1 MPVTGRK
8 NFTFKEDFANE
19 KTFDQHGSG
28 GQYGS
33 QHHTCPCFCIRGGQQ
48 PETVIGQEID
58 RQNSSEDYSE
68 VSSLD
73 QLTYTGNECKVRLKE
88 NIVMTTAVTVNSGNR
103 LTIDLNG
110 HTLTAPENDR
120 AFRIQDGALTI
131 EDSIGTGVIQGSG
144 TVTSYGGNGG
154 AIWMSSS
161 DSNNALTLTGGTIRG
176 FTAKYGAGVYMGS
189 GTFHMTGGAIQN
201 CLATDGGLADGGG
214 VYVFGGSFEL
224 TDGTISACKA
234 NNAGG
239 GVYVSSGSFEMSGG
253 SIENCTA
260 HEGAGV
266 KVYASNGKTASFS
279 MNGSGEIKNCNQNGV
294 SVSAIGNGTP
304 EFTMDGGTIEGSSGY
319 GVWVAAG
326 SAVMSGGSVKDSER
340 YDIYIGRSATLT
352 VNNTQVGGTVMNMGA
367 ITGQGSAE
375 FTGTVENLG
384 YVGAGKITGCKIH
397 RIEHRSPYKGTIENS
412 TWDEYVYLLGYRWPA
427 EKIPSAAGESI
438 SLKFP
443 SYISEPAAM
452 TNTLVIPEGVTVTVD
467 LAGKPV
473 SADTTVTSD
482 IKIINHGTLTLI
494 DSSTGGTLSI
504 PIENDGVLNANG
516 GTVTGEVTN
525 KGTIQATGTPV
536 TKFTGTLVNEE
547 GASVTAGNFMDCTI
561 TNNGGTIGGDAIF
574 DRPEPDPEQPGAGSE
589 DGGAG
594 AVIAALAVGTVV
606 VGGGILLAHSYIQNN
621 LPEGFAV
628 PETRRE
634 LAVVLWN
641 MASKPEPA
649 SQQTYTD
656 VQDEEVLK
664 AVCWAVENELVT
676 PETESTLGAD
686 VRVNRLQVIGAMY
699 QTNKRKK

>member
-1 MPVTGRK
+1 MRPG
-8 NFTFKEDFANE
+8 
-19 KTFDQHGSG
+19 
-28 GQYGS
+28 
-33 QHHTCPCFCIRGGQQ
+33 GGQQ

-58 RQNSSEDYSE
+58 RQNSSGDYLE

-73 QLTYTGNECKVRLKE
+73 QLTYINNECKVRLTKD
-88 NIVMTTAVTVNSGNR
+88 IVMTKAVTVNNGNS

-110 HTLTAPENDR
+110 HTLTAAANSQ
-120 AFRIQDGALTI
+120 AFRIQGGALTI

-144 TVTSYGGNGG
+144 TVTGNGG

-176 FTAKYGAGVYMGS
+176 FTA
-189 GTFHMTGGAIQN
+189 T
-201 CLATDGGLADGGG
+201 DGGG
-214 VYVFGGSFEL
+214 VYVDGGSFEMSG
-224 TDGTISACKA
+224 GTISACNA
-234 NNAGG
+234 TNAGG

-253 SIENCTA
+253 SIEDCTA

-279 MNGSGEIKNCNQNGV
+279 MTGGEIQNCNTDGVSIYAIGSGT
-294 SVSAIGNGTP
+294 S
-304 EFTMDGGTIEGSSGY
+304 EFTMTGGTIEDNGGY
-319 GVWVAAG
+319 GVWVDNG
-326 SAVMSGGSVKDSER
+326 SAVMSGGSVKGSER
-340 YDIYIGRSATLT
+340 YDIYIGSRATLT
-352 VNNTQVGGTVMNMGA
+352 VNNTQVGGTVLNMGK

-375 FTGTVENLG
+375 FTGTVENSG
-384 YVGAGKITGCKIH
+384 YAAAGITGCKIH
-397 RIEHRSPYKGTIENS
+397 RIEHRSPYKGTIEGS
-412 TWDEYVYLLGYRWPA
+412 TWDEYVYLLGYSWPTA
-427 EKIPSAAGESI
+427 KIPSGAGESI

-443 SYISEPAAM
+443 SYITPKME
-452 TNTLVIPEGVTVTVD
+452 NTLEIPEGVTVTVD

-473 SADTTVTSD
+473 SADTGASD

-494 DSSTGGTLSI
+494 DSGTDGTLSI

-516 GTVTGEVTN
+516 GTVTGKVTN
-525 KGTIQATGTPV
+525 RGTIQATGTPV
-536 TKFTGTLVNEE
+536 TKFTGTLVNQE

-561 TNNGGTIGGDAIF
+561 TNNGGTIGGGAIL
-574 DRPEPDPEQPGAGSE
+574 DKPEPDPEQPGAGSE

-594 AVIAALAVGTVV
+594 AVIAALAVGTAV

-628 PETRRE
+628 PETRQE

-641 MASKPEPA
+641 MAGKPEPA

>member
-1 MPVTGRK
+1 MRP
-8 NFTFKEDFANE
+8 
-19 KTFDQHGSG
+19 
-28 GQYGS
+28 
-33 QHHTCPCFCIRGGQQ
+33 GGQQ

-58 RQNSSEDYSE
+58 QQNSSGDYSE

-73 QLTYTGNECKVRLKE
+73 QLTYTNNECKVRLTE
-88 NIVMTTAVTVNSGNR
+88 SIVMTGAVTVNNGNR

-110 HTLTAPENDR
+110 HTLTAAENSR
-120 AFRIQDGALTI
+120 AFFIQNGALTI
-131 EDSIGTGVIQGSG
+131 EDSIGGGVIQGSG
-144 TVTSYGGNGG
+144 TVTGNGG

-176 FTAKYGAGVYMGS
+176 FTA
-189 GTFHMTGGAIQN
+189 T
-201 CLATDGGLADGGG
+201 DGGG
-214 VYVFGGSFEL
+214 VYVSGGSFEMSG
-224 TDGTISACKA
+224 GTISACNA
-234 NNAGG
+234 TNAGG
-239 GVYVSSGSFEMSGG
+239 GVYVSSGSFKMSGG
-253 SIENCTA
+253 SIEDCTA

-279 MNGSGEIKNCNQNGV
+279 MTGGEIQNCNTDGVSIYAIGSGT
-294 SVSAIGNGTP
+294 S
-304 EFTMDGGTIEGSSGY
+304 EFTMTGGTIEDNGGY
-319 GVWVAAG
+319 GVWVDNG
-326 SAVMSGGSVKDSER
+326 SAVMSGGSVKGSER
-340 YDIYIGRSATLT
+340 YDIYIGSRATLT
-352 VNNTQVGGTVMNMGA
+352 VNNTQVGGTVLNMGK

-375 FTGTVENLG
+375 FTGTVENSG
-384 YVGAGKITGCKIH
+384 YAAAGITGCKIH
-397 RIEHRSPYKGTIENS
+397 RIEHRSPYKGTIEGS
-412 TWDEYVYLLGYRWPA
+412 TWDEYVYLLGYSWPTA
-427 EKIPSAAGESI
+427 KIPSGAGESI

-443 SYISEPAAM
+443 SYITPKME
-452 TNTLVIPEGVTVTVD
+452 NTLEIPEGVTVTVD

-473 SADTTVTSD
+473 SADTGASD

-494 DSSTGGTLSI
+494 DSGTDGTLSI

-516 GTVTGEVTN
+516 GTVTGKVTN
-525 KGTIQATGTPV
+525 RGTIQATGTPV
-536 TKFTGTLVNEE
+536 TQFTGTLVNQE
-547 GASVTAGNFMDCTI
+547 GASVTAGDFRGCTI
-561 TNNGGTIGGDAIF
+561 TNNGGTIGGGAIL
-574 DRPEPDPEQPGAGSE
+574 DKPEPDPEQPGAGSE

-594 AVIAALAVGTVV
+594 AVIAALAVGTAV

-628 PETRRE
+628 PETRQE

-641 MASKPEPA
+641 MAGKPEPA

>member
-1 MPVTGRK
+1 MRPG
-8 NFTFKEDFANE
+8 
-19 KTFDQHGSG
+19 
-28 GQYGS
+28 
-33 QHHTCPCFCIRGGQQ
+33 GGQQ

-58 RQNSSEDYSE
+58 RQNSSGDYLE

-73 QLTYTGNECKVRLKE
+73 QLTYTNNECKVRLTE
-88 NIVMTTAVTVNSGNR
+88 SIVMTGAVTVNNGNR

-110 HTLTAPENDR
+110 HTLTAAANSQ
-120 AFRIQDGALTI
+120 AFRIQNGALTI
-131 EDSIGTGVIQGSG
+131 EDSGSTGVIQGSG
-144 TVTSYGGNGG
+144 TVTGNGG

-176 FTAKYGAGVYMGS
+176 FTA
-189 GTFHMTGGAIQN
+189 T
-201 CLATDGGLADGGG
+201 DGGG
-214 VYVFGGSFEL
+214 VYVSGGSFKM
-224 TDGTISACKA
+224 TDGTISTCNAT
-234 NNAGG
+234 NAGG

-266 KVYASNGKTASFS
+266 KVLASSGETASFS
-279 MNGSGEIKNCNQNGV
+279 MNGSGEIKNCNQDGV
-294 SVSAIGNGTP
+294 SIAAIGGTS
-304 EFTMDGGTIEGSSGY
+304 EFSMSGGTIEDNSGF
-319 GVWVAAG
+319 GVWVDNG
-326 SAVMSGGSVKDSER
+326 SAVMSGGSVKGSER
-340 YDIYIGRSATLT
+340 YDIYIGSRAALT
-352 VNNTQVGGTVMNMGA
+352 VNNTQVGGTVLNQGA
-367 ITGQGSAE
+367 ITGQGNAE
-375 FTGTVENLG
+375 FTGTVEIAG
-384 YVGAGKITGCKIH
+384 TGKITGCKIH
-397 RIEHRSPYKGTIENS
+397 RIEHRSPYKGTITDS
-412 TWDEYVYLLGYRWPA
+412 PCDEYVYLLGRSWPTA
-427 EKIPSAAGESI
+427 KIPSEAGESI
-438 SLKFP
+438 TLKVSSYLPPVMENSL
-443 SYISEPAAM
+443 
-452 TNTLVIPEGVTVTVD
+452 TIPEGVTVTVD
-467 LAGKPV
+467 LAGKTL
-473 SADTTVTSD
+473 SAKESD
-482 IKIINHGTLTLI
+482 FKIINHGTLTLI
-494 DSSTGGTLSI
+494 DSGTDGALSI

-516 GTVTGEVTN
+516 GTVTSEVTN

-561 TNNGGTIGGDAIF
+561 TNNGGTIGGDAIL
-574 DRPEPDPEQPGAGSE
+574 DKPEPDPEQPGAGSE

-594 AVIAALAVGTVV
+594 AVIAALAVGTAV

-628 PETRRE
+628 PETRQE

-641 MASKPEPA
+641 MAGKPEPA

>member
-1 MPVTGRK
+1 MKKRLISMVLAVSMAVSIMPAPA
-8 NFTFKEDFANE
+8 FA
-19 KTFDQHGSG
+19 SG
-28 GQYGS
+28 
-33 QHHTCPCFCIRGGQQ
+33 GGQQ

-58 RQNSSEDYSE
+58 RQNSSGDYLE

-73 QLTYTGNECKVRLKE
+73 QLTYINNECKVRLTKD
-88 NIVMTTAVTVNSGNR
+88 IVMTKAVTVNNGNS

-110 HTLTAPENDR
+110 HTLTAAANSQ
-120 AFRIQDGALTI
+120 AFRIQGGALTI

-144 TVTSYGGNGG
+144 TVTGNGG

-176 FTAKYGAGVYMGS
+176 FTA
-189 GTFHMTGGAIQN
+189 T
-201 CLATDGGLADGGG
+201 DGGG
-214 VYVFGGSFEL
+214 VYVDGGSFEMSG
-224 TDGTISACKA
+224 GTISACNA
-234 NNAGG
+234 TNAGG
-239 GVYVSSGSFEMSGG
+239 GVYVSSGSFKMSGG
-253 SIENCTA
+253 SIEDCTA

-279 MNGSGEIKNCNQNGV
+279 MTGGEIQNCNTDGVSIYAIGSGT
-294 SVSAIGNGTP
+294 S
-304 EFTMDGGTIEGSSGY
+304 EFTMTGGTIEDNGGY
-319 GVWVAAG
+319 GVWVDNG
-326 SAVMSGGSVKDSER
+326 SAVMSGGSVKGSER
-340 YDIYIGRSATLT
+340 YDIYIGSRATLT
-352 VNNTQVGGTVMNMGA
+352 VNNTQVGGTVLNMGK

-375 FTGTVENLG
+375 FTGTVENSG
-384 YVGAGKITGCKIH
+384 YAAAGITGCKIH
-397 RIEHRSPYKGTIENS
+397 RIEHRSPYKGTIEGS
-412 TWDEYVYLLGYRWPA
+412 TWDEYVYLLGYSWPTA
-427 EKIPSAAGESI
+427 KIPSGAGESI

-443 SYISEPAAM
+443 SYITPKME
-452 TNTLVIPEGVTVTVD
+452 NTLEIPEGVTVTVD

-473 SADTTVTSD
+473 SADTGASD

-494 DSSTGGTLSI
+494 DSGTDGTLSI

-516 GTVTGEVTN
+516 GTVTSEVTN

-536 TKFTGTLVNEE
+536 TQFTGTLVNQE
-547 GASVTAGNFMDCTI
+547 GASVTAGDFRGCTI
-561 TNNGGTIGGDAIF
+561 TNNGGTIGGGAIL
-574 DRPEPDPEQPGAGSE
+574 DNPEPDPEQPGAGSE

-594 AVIAALAVGTVV
+594 AVIAALAVGTAV

-628 PETRRE
+628 PETRQE

-641 MASKPEPA
+641 MAGKPEPA

>member
-1 MPVTGRK
+1 MKKRLISMVLAVSMAVSIMPAPA
-8 NFTFKEDFANE
+8 FA
-19 KTFDQHGSG
+19 SG
-28 GQYGS
+28 
-33 QHHTCPCFCIRGGQQ
+33 GGQQ

-73 QLTYTGNECKVRLKE
+73 QLTYTNNECKVRLTKD
-88 NIVMTTAVTVNSGNR
+88 IVMTGAVTVNNGNR

-110 HTLTAPENDR
+110 HTLTAAENSR
-120 AFRIQDGALTI
+120 AFFIQNGALTI
-131 EDSIGTGVIQGSG
+131 EDSIGGGVIQGSG
-144 TVTSYGGNGG
+144 TVNGYGG
-154 AIWMSSS
+154 AILMNGS
-161 DSNNALTLTGGTIRG
+161 DSNNALTLAGGTIRG
-176 FTAKYGAGVYMGS
+176 FTAKYGAGVSMGN
-189 GTFHMTGGAIQN
+189 GTFRMTGGAIRN
-201 CLATDGGLADGGG
+201 CSATGGKADGGG
-214 VYVFGGSFEL
+214 VYVSGGSFEMS
-224 TDGTISACKA
+224 DGTISACNA
-234 NNAGG
+234 ANAGG
-239 GVYVSSGSFEMSGG
+239 GVYVLSGSFEMSGG
-253 SIENCTA
+253 SIEDCTA
-260 HEGAGV
+260 YEGAGV
-266 KVYASNGKTASFS
+266 KVYPSSGKTASFS
-279 MNGSGEIKNCNQNGV
+279 MTGGEIQNCNTNGV
-294 SVSAIGNGTP
+294 SIYAIGGTS
-304 EFTMDGGTIEGSSGY
+304 EFSMSGGTIEDNGGD
-319 GVWVAAG
+319 GVRVDAG

-340 YDIYIGRSATLT
+340 YDIYIGSRAALT
-352 VNNTQVGGTVMNMGA
+352 VKNTQVGGTVLNLGK

-375 FTGTVENLG
+375 FTGTVENSG
-384 YVGAGKITGCKIH
+384 YAVAEITGCKIH
-397 RIEHRSPYKGTIENS
+397 RIEHRFPYKGTIEGS
-412 TWDEYVYLLGYRWPA
+412 PDEYVYLLGHRWPTA
-427 EKIPSAAGESI
+427 KIPSAAGESI
-438 SLKFP
+438 SLKVP
-443 SYISEPAAM
+443 SYITATME
-452 TNTLVIPEGVTVTVD
+452 NTLVIPEGVTVTVD

-473 SADTTVTSD
+473 SADAETSD

-494 DSSTGGTLSI
+494 DRSTGGTLSI

-536 TKFTGTLVNEE
+536 TQFTGTLVNQE

-561 TNNGGTIGGDAIF
+561 TNNGGTIGGDAIW
-574 DRPEPDPEQPGAGSE
+574 DNPEPGPEQPGAGSE

-628 PETRRE
+628 PETRQE

-641 MASKPEPA
+641 MAGKPEPA

>member
-1 MPVTGRK
+1 MRP
-8 NFTFKEDFANE
+8 
-19 KTFDQHGSG
+19 
-28 GQYGS
+28 
-33 QHHTCPCFCIRGGQQ
+33 GGQQ

-58 RQNSSEDYSE
+58 RQNSSGDYLE

-73 QLTYTGNECKVRLKE
+73 QLTYINNECKVRLTKD
-88 NIVMTTAVTVNSGNR
+88 IVMTKAVTVNNGNS

-110 HTLTAPENDR
+110 HTLTAAANSQ
-120 AFRIQDGALTI
+120 AFRIQGGALTI

-144 TVTSYGGNGG
+144 TVTGNGG

-176 FTAKYGAGVYMGS
+176 FTA
-189 GTFHMTGGAIQN
+189 T
-201 CLATDGGLADGGG
+201 DGGG
-214 VYVFGGSFEL
+214 VYVDGGSFEMSG
-224 TDGTISACKA
+224 GTISACNA
-234 NNAGG
+234 TNAGG
-239 GVYVSSGSFEMSGG
+239 GVYVSSGSFKMSGG
-253 SIENCTA
+253 SIEDCTA

-279 MNGSGEIKNCNQNGV
+279 MTGGEIQNCNTDGVSIYAIGSGT
-294 SVSAIGNGTP
+294 S
-304 EFTMDGGTIEGSSGY
+304 EFTMTGGTIEDNGGY
-319 GVWVAAG
+319 GVWVDNG
-326 SAVMSGGSVKDSER
+326 SAVMSGGSVKGSER
-340 YDIYIGRSATLT
+340 YDIYIGSRATLT
-352 VNNTQVGGTVMNMGA
+352 VNNTQVGGTVLNMGK

-375 FTGTVENLG
+375 FTGTVENSG
-384 YVGAGKITGCKIH
+384 YAAAGITGCKIH
-397 RIEHRSPYKGTIENS
+397 RIEHRSPYKGTIEGS
-412 TWDEYVYLLGYRWPA
+412 TWDEYVYLLGYSWPTA
-427 EKIPSAAGESI
+427 KIPSGAGESI

-443 SYISEPAAM
+443 SYITPKME
-452 TNTLVIPEGVTVTVD
+452 NTLEIPEGVTVTVD

-473 SADTTVTSD
+473 SADAEASD

-516 GTVTGEVTN
+516 GTVTGKVTN
-525 KGTIQATGTPV
+525 RGTIQATGTPV
-536 TKFTGTLVNEE
+536 TQFTGTLVNQE

-561 TNNGGTIGGDAIF
+561 TNNGGTIGGGAIL
-574 DRPEPDPEQPGAGSE
+574 DKPEPDPEQPGAGSE

-594 AVIAALAVGTVV
+594 AVIAALAVGTAV

-628 PETRRE
+628 PETRQE

-641 MASKPEPA
+641 MAGKPEPA

>member
-1 MPVTGRK
+1 MRPG
-8 NFTFKEDFANE
+8 
-19 KTFDQHGSG
+19 
-28 GQYGS
+28 
-33 QHHTCPCFCIRGGQQ
+33 GGQQ

-58 RQNSSEDYSE
+58 RQNSSGDYLE

-73 QLTYTGNECKVRLKE
+73 QLTYINNECKVRLTE
-88 NIVMTTAVTVNSGNR
+88 NIVMTGAVTVNNGNR

-110 HTLTAPENDR
+110 HTLTAAENSR
-120 AFRIQDGALTI
+120 AFFIQNGALTI
-131 EDSIGTGVIQGSG
+131 EDSGSTGVIQGSG
-144 TVTSYGGNGG
+144 TVTGNGG

-176 FTAKYGAGVYMGS
+176 FTA
-189 GTFHMTGGAIQN
+189 T
-201 CLATDGGLADGGG
+201 DGGG
-214 VYVFGGSFEL
+214 VYVSGGSFKM
-224 TDGTISACKA
+224 TDGTISTCNAT
-234 NNAGG
+234 NAGG

-266 KVYASNGKTASFS
+266 KVLASSGKASFS
-279 MNGSGEIKNCNQNGV
+279 MSGSGEIKNCNQDGV
-294 SVSAIGNGTP
+294 SIAAIGGTS
-304 EFTMDGGTIEGSSGY
+304 EFSMSGGTIEDNSGF
-319 GVWVAAG
+319 GVWVDNG
-326 SAVMSGGSVKDSER
+326 SAVMSGGSVKGSER
-340 YDIYIGRSATLT
+340 YDIYIGSRAALT
-352 VNNTQVGGTVMNMGA
+352 VKNTQVGGTVLNLGK

-375 FTGTVENLG
+375 FTGTVENSG
-384 YVGAGKITGCKIH
+384 YAVAEITGCKIH
-397 RIEHRSPYKGTIENS
+397 RIEHRSPYKGTITGS
-412 TWDEYVYLLGYRWPA
+412 TWDEYVYLLGRSWPTA
-427 EKIPSAAGESI
+427 KIPSEAGESI
-438 SLKFP
+438 TLKVSSYLPPVMEYSL
-443 SYISEPAAM
+443 E
-452 TNTLVIPEGVTVTVD
+452 IPKGVTVTVD
-467 LAGKPV
+467 LAGKTL
-473 SADTTVTSD
+473 SAETSD

-494 DSSTGGTLSI
+494 DSGTGGALSI
-504 PIENDGVLNANG
+504 PIENDGILNANG
-516 GTVTGEVTN
+516 GTVTSEVTN

-536 TKFTGTLVNEE
+536 TQFTGTLFNEE
-547 GASVTAGNFMDCTI
+547 GASVTAGDFRDCTI
-561 TNNGGTIGGDAIF
+561 TNNGGTIGGDAIW
-574 DRPEPDPEQPGAGSE
+574 DNPEPGPEQPGAGSE

-594 AVIAALAVGTVV
+594 AVIAALAVGTAV

-628 PETRRE
+628 PETRQE

-641 MASKPEPA
+641 MAGKPEPA

>member
-1 MPVTGRK
+1 M
-8 NFTFKEDFANE
+8 
-19 KTFDQHGSG
+19 
-28 GQYGS
+28 
-33 QHHTCPCFCIRGGQQ
+33 
-48 PETVIGQEID
+48 IGQEID

-73 QLTYTGNECKVRLKE
+73 QLTYTNNECKVRLTE
-88 NIVMTTAVTVNSGNR
+88 NIVMTGAVTVNNGNR

-110 HTLTAPENDR
+110 HTLTAAENSR
-120 AFRIQDGALTI
+120 AFFIQNGALTI
-131 EDSIGTGVIQGSG
+131 EDSGSTGVIQGSG
-144 TVTSYGGNGG
+144 TVTGNGG

-176 FTAKYGAGVYMGS
+176 FTA
-189 GTFHMTGGAIQN
+189 T
-201 CLATDGGLADGGG
+201 DGGG
-214 VYVFGGSFEL
+214 VYVSGGSFKM
-224 TDGTISACKA
+224 TDGTISTCNAT
-234 NNAGG
+234 NAGG

-266 KVYASNGKTASFS
+266 KVLASSGKASFS
-279 MNGSGEIKNCNQNGV
+279 MSGSGEIKNCNQDGV
-294 SVSAIGNGTP
+294 SIAAIGGTS
-304 EFTMDGGTIEGSSGY
+304 EFSMSGGTIEDNSGF
-319 GVWVAAG
+319 GVWVDNG
-326 SAVMSGGSVKDSER
+326 SAVMRGGSVKGSER
-340 YDIYIGRSATLT
+340 YDIYIGSRAALT
-352 VNNTQVGGTVMNMGA
+352 VKNTQVGGTVLNLGK

-375 FTGTVENLG
+375 FTGTVENSG
-384 YVGAGKITGCKIH
+384 YAVAEITGCKIH
-397 RIEHRSPYKGTIENS
+397 RIEHRSPYKGTITGS
-412 TWDEYVYLLGYRWPA
+412 TWDEYVYLLGRSWPTA
-427 EKIPSAAGESI
+427 KIPSEAGESI
-438 SLKFP
+438 TLKVSSYLPPVMENSL
-443 SYISEPAAM
+443 E
-452 TNTLVIPEGVTVTVD
+452 IPKGVTVTVD
-467 LAGKPV
+467 LAGKTL
-473 SADTTVTSD
+473 SAEESD
-482 IKIINHGTLTLI
+482 FKIINHGTLTLI

-516 GTVTGEVTN
+516 GTVTSEVTN
-525 KGTIQATGTPV
+525 KGTIKATGTPV
-536 TKFTGTLVNEE
+536 TQFTGTLVNQE
-547 GASVTAGNFMDCTI
+547 GASVTAGDFRGCMI
-561 TNNGGTIGGDAIF
+561 TNNGGTIGGDAIL
-574 DRPEPDPEQPGAGSE
+574 DNPEPDPEQPGAGSE

-594 AVIAALAVGTVV
+594 AVIAALAVGTAV

-628 PETRRE
+628 PETRQE

-641 MASKPEPA
+641 MAGKPEPA

>member
-1 MPVTGRK
+1 MRPG
-8 NFTFKEDFANE
+8 
-19 KTFDQHGSG
+19 
-28 GQYGS
+28 
-33 QHHTCPCFCIRGGQQ
+33 GGQQ

-58 RQNSSEDYSE
+58 RQNSSGDYLE
-68 VSSLD
+68 VFSLD
-73 QLTYTGNECKVRLKE
+73 QLTYINNECKVRLTKD
-88 NIVMTTAVTVNSGNR
+88 IVMTKAVTVNNGNS

-110 HTLTAPENDR
+110 HTLTAAANSQ
-120 AFRIQDGALTI
+120 AFRIQGGALTI

-144 TVTSYGGNGG
+144 TVTGNGG

-176 FTAKYGAGVYMGS
+176 FTA
-189 GTFHMTGGAIQN
+189 T
-201 CLATDGGLADGGG
+201 DGGG
-214 VYVFGGSFEL
+214 VYVDGGSFEMSG
-224 TDGTISACKA
+224 GTISACNA
-234 NNAGG
+234 TNAGG
-239 GVYVSSGSFEMSGG
+239 GVYVSSGSFKMSGG
-253 SIENCTA
+253 SIEDCTA

-279 MNGSGEIKNCNQNGV
+279 MTGGEIQNCNTDGVSIYAIGSGT
-294 SVSAIGNGTP
+294 S
-304 EFTMDGGTIEGSSGY
+304 EFTMTGGTIEDNGGY
-319 GVWVAAG
+319 GVWVDNG
-326 SAVMSGGSVKDSER
+326 SAVMSGGSVKGSER
-340 YDIYIGRSATLT
+340 YDIYIGSRATLT
-352 VNNTQVGGTVMNMGA
+352 VNNTQVGGTVLNMGK

-375 FTGTVENLG
+375 FTGTVENSG
-384 YVGAGKITGCKIH
+384 YAAAGITGCKIH
-397 RIEHRSPYKGTIENS
+397 RIEHRSPYKGTIEGS
-412 TWDEYVYLLGYRWPA
+412 TWDEYVYLLGYSWPTA
-427 EKIPSAAGESI
+427 KIPSGAGESI

-443 SYISEPAAM
+443 SYITPKME
-452 TNTLVIPEGVTVTVD
+452 NTLEIPEGVTVTVD

-473 SADTTVTSD
+473 SADTGASD

-494 DSSTGGTLSI
+494 DSGTDGTLSI

-516 GTVTGEVTN
+516 GTVTGKVTN
-525 KGTIQATGTPV
+525 RGTIQATGTPV
-536 TKFTGTLVNEE
+536 TQFTGTLVNQE
-547 GASVTAGNFMDCTI
+547 GASVTAGDFRGCTI
-561 TNNGGTIGGDAIF
+561 TNNGGTIGGGAIL
-574 DRPEPDPEQPGAGSE
+574 DKPEPDPEQPGAGSE

-594 AVIAALAVGTVV
+594 AVIAALAVGTAV

-628 PETRRE
+628 PETRQE

-641 MASKPEPA
+641 MAGKPEPA

>member
-1 MPVTGRK
+1 MRPG
-8 NFTFKEDFANE
+8 
-19 KTFDQHGSG
+19 
-28 GQYGS
+28 
-33 QHHTCPCFCIRGGQQ
+33 GGQQ

-58 RQNSSEDYSE
+58 RQNSSGDYLE

-73 QLTYTGNECKVRLKE
+73 QLTYINNECKVRLTKD
-88 NIVMTTAVTVNSGNR
+88 IVMTKAVTVNNGNS

-110 HTLTAPENDR
+110 HTLTAAANSQ
-120 AFRIQDGALTI
+120 AFRIQGGALTI

-144 TVTSYGGNGG
+144 TVTGNGG

-176 FTAKYGAGVYMGS
+176 FTA
-189 GTFHMTGGAIQN
+189 T
-201 CLATDGGLADGGG
+201 DGGG
-214 VYVFGGSFEL
+214 VYVDGGSFEMSG
-224 TDGTISACKA
+224 GTISACNA
-234 NNAGG
+234 TNAGG
-239 GVYVSSGSFEMSGG
+239 GVYVSSGSFKMSGG
-253 SIENCTA
+253 SIEDCTA

-279 MNGSGEIKNCNQNGV
+279 MTGGEIQNCNTDGVSIYAIGSGT
-294 SVSAIGNGTP
+294 S
-304 EFTMDGGTIEGSSGY
+304 EFTMTGGTIEDNGGY
-319 GVWVAAG
+319 GVWVDNG
-326 SAVMSGGSVKDSER
+326 SAVMSGGSVKGSER
-340 YDIYIGRSATLT
+340 YDIYIGSRATLT
-352 VNNTQVGGTVMNMGA
+352 VNNTQVGGTVLNMGK

-375 FTGTVENLG
+375 FTGTVENSG
-384 YVGAGKITGCKIH
+384 YAAAGITGCKIH
-397 RIEHRSPYKGTIENS
+397 RIEHRSPYKGTIEGS
-412 TWDEYVYLLGYRWPA
+412 TWDEYVYLLGYSWPTA
-427 EKIPSAAGESI
+427 KIPSGAGESI

-443 SYISEPAAM
+443 SYITPKME
-452 TNTLVIPEGVTVTVD
+452 NTLEIPEGVTVTVD

-473 SADTTVTSD
+473 SADTGASD

-494 DSSTGGTLSI
+494 DSGTDGTLSI

-516 GTVTGEVTN
+516 GTVTGKVTN
-525 KGTIQATGTPV
+525 RGTIQATGTPV
-536 TKFTGTLVNEE
+536 TQFTGTLVNQE
-547 GASVTAGNFMDCTI
+547 GASVTAGDFRGCTI
-561 TNNGGTIGGDAIF
+561 TNNGGTIGGGAIL
-574 DRPEPDPEQPGAGSE
+574 DKPEPDPEQPGAGSE

-594 AVIAALAVGTVV
+594 AVIAALAVGTAV

-628 PETRRE
+628 PETRQE

-641 MASKPEPA
+641 MAGKPEPA

-656 VQDEEVLK
+656 VLDEEVLK

>member
-1 MPVTGRK
+1 M
-8 NFTFKEDFANE
+8 
-19 KTFDQHGSG
+19 
-28 GQYGS
+28 
-33 QHHTCPCFCIRGGQQ
+33 
-48 PETVIGQEID
+48 IGQEID

-73 QLTYTGNECKVRLKE
+73 QLTYTNNECKVRLTE
-88 NIVMTTAVTVNSGNR
+88 NIVMTGAVTVNNGNR

-110 HTLTAPENDR
+110 HTLTAAENSR
-120 AFRIQDGALTI
+120 AFFIQNGALTI
-131 EDSIGTGVIQGSG
+131 EDSGSTGVIQGSG
-144 TVTSYGGNGG
+144 TVTGNGG

-176 FTAKYGAGVYMGS
+176 FTA
-189 GTFHMTGGAIQN
+189 T
-201 CLATDGGLADGGG
+201 DGGG
-214 VYVFGGSFEL
+214 VYVSGGSFKM
-224 TDGTISACKA
+224 TDGTISTCNAT
-234 NNAGG
+234 NAGG

-266 KVYASNGKTASFS
+266 KVLASSGKASFS
-279 MNGSGEIKNCNQNGV
+279 MSGSGEIKNCNQDGV
-294 SVSAIGNGTP
+294 SIAAIGGTS
-304 EFTMDGGTIEGSSGY
+304 EFSMSGGTIEDNSGF
-319 GVWVAAG
+319 GVWVDNG
-326 SAVMSGGSVKDSER
+326 SAVMSGGSVKGSER
-340 YDIYIGRSATLT
+340 YDIYIGSRAALT
-352 VNNTQVGGTVMNMGA
+352 VKNTQVGGTVLNLGK

-375 FTGTVENLG
+375 FTGTVENSG
-384 YVGAGKITGCKIH
+384 YAVAGITGCKIH
-397 RIEHRSPYKGTIENS
+397 RIEHRSPYKGTITGS
-412 TWDEYVYLLGYRWPA
+412 TWDEYVYLLGRSWPTA
-427 EKIPSAAGESI
+427 KIPSEAGESI
-438 SLKFP
+438 TLKVSSYLPPVMENSL
-443 SYISEPAAM
+443 E
-452 TNTLVIPEGVTVTVD
+452 IPKGVTVTVD
-467 LAGKPV
+467 LAGKTL
-473 SADTTVTSD
+473 SAEESD
-482 IKIINHGTLTLI
+482 FKIINHGTLTLI

-516 GTVTGEVTN
+516 GTVTSEVTN
-525 KGTIQATGTPV
+525 KGTIKATGTPV
-536 TKFTGTLVNEE
+536 TQFTGTLVNQE
-547 GASVTAGNFMDCTI
+547 GASVTAGDFRGCMI
-561 TNNGGTIGGDAIF
+561 TNNGGTIGGDAIL
-574 DRPEPDPEQPGAGSE
+574 DNPEPDPEQPGAGSE

-594 AVIAALAVGTVV
+594 AVIAALAVGTAV

-628 PETRRE
+628 PETRQE

-641 MASKPEPA
+641 MAGKPEPA

>member
-1 MPVTGRK
+1 MRPG
-8 NFTFKEDFANE
+8 
-19 KTFDQHGSG
+19 
-28 GQYGS
+28 
-33 QHHTCPCFCIRGGQQ
+33 GGQQ

-58 RQNSSEDYSE
+58 RQNSSGDYLE

-73 QLTYTGNECKVRLKE
+73 QLTYINNECKVRLTKD
-88 NIVMTTAVTVNSGNR
+88 IVMTKAVTVNNGNS

-110 HTLTAPENDR
+110 HTLTAAANSQ
-120 AFRIQDGALTI
+120 AFRIQGGALTI

-144 TVTSYGGNGG
+144 TVTGNGG

-176 FTAKYGAGVYMGS
+176 FTA
-189 GTFHMTGGAIQN
+189 T
-201 CLATDGGLADGGG
+201 DGGG
-214 VYVFGGSFEL
+214 VYVDGGSFEMSG
-224 TDGTISACKA
+224 GTISACNA
-234 NNAGG
+234 TNAGG
-239 GVYVSSGSFEMSGG
+239 GVYVSSGSFKMSGG
-253 SIENCTA
+253 SIEDCTA

-279 MNGSGEIKNCNQNGV
+279 MTGGEIQNCNTDGVSIYAIGSGT
-294 SVSAIGNGTP
+294 S
-304 EFTMDGGTIEGSSGY
+304 EFTMTGGTIEDNGGY
-319 GVWVAAG
+319 GVWVDNG
-326 SAVMSGGSVKDSER
+326 SAVMSGGSVKGSER
-340 YDIYIGRSATLT
+340 YDIYIGSRATLT
-352 VNNTQVGGTVMNMGA
+352 VNNTQVGGTVLNMGK

-375 FTGTVENLG
+375 FTGTVENSG
-384 YVGAGKITGCKIH
+384 YAAAGITGCKIH
-397 RIEHRSPYKGTIENS
+397 RIEHRSPYKGTITDS
-412 TWDEYVYLLGYRWPA
+412 PCDEYVYLLGYSWPTA
-427 EKIPSAAGESI
+427 KIPSGAGESI

-443 SYISEPAAM
+443 SYITPKME
-452 TNTLVIPEGVTVTVD
+452 NTLEIPEGVTVTVD

-473 SADTTVTSD
+473 SADTGASD

-494 DSSTGGTLSI
+494 DSGTDGTLSI

-516 GTVTGEVTN
+516 GTVTGKVTN
-525 KGTIQATGTPV
+525 RGTIQATGTPV
-536 TKFTGTLVNEE
+536 TQFTGTLVNQE
-547 GASVTAGNFMDCTI
+547 GASVTAGDFRGCMI
-561 TNNGGTIGGDAIF
+561 TNNGGTIGGDAIL
-574 DRPEPDPEQPGAGSE
+574 DNPEPDPEQPGAGSE

-594 AVIAALAVGTVV
+594 AVIAALAVGTAV

-628 PETRRE
+628 PETRQE

-641 MASKPEPA
+641 MAGKPEPA

>member
-1 MPVTGRK
+1 MRPG
-8 NFTFKEDFANE
+8 
-19 KTFDQHGSG
+19 G
-28 GQYGS
+28 GQ
-33 QHHTCPCFCIRGGQQ
+33 R

-58 RQNSSEDYSE
+58 QQNSSGDYSE

-73 QLTYTGNECKVRLKE
+73 QLTYTNKECKVRLAADT
-88 NIVMTTAVTVNSGNR
+88 VMTGSVTVDSGNS

-110 HTLTAPENDR
+110 HTLTAPENSK
-120 AFRIQDGALTI
+120 AFWIRNGALTI

-144 TVTSYGGNGG
+144 TVNGYGG
-154 AIWMSSS
+154 AIWMSSG

-176 FTAKYGAGVYMGS
+176 FNAGYGAGVYMGN
-189 GTFHMTGGAIQN
+189 GTFHMTGGAIQS
-201 CLATDGGLADGGG
+201 CSAADGGG
-214 VYVFGGSFEL
+214 VYVDGGSFKM
-224 TDGTISACKA
+224 TDGTISACNA
-234 NNAGG
+234 TNAGG
-239 GVYVSSGSFEMSGG
+239 GVYVSSGTFEMSGG

-266 KVYASNGKTASFS
+266 KVLVSSGKASFS
-279 MNGSGEIKNCNQNGV
+279 MR
-294 SVSAIGNGTP
+294 
-304 EFTMDGGTIEGSSGY
+304 GGTIEGSSRDGVSIAAIGSGTPEFSMSGGTIKDNSGF
-319 GVWVAAG
+319 GVWVDNG
-326 SAVMSGGSVKDSER
+326 SAVMSGGSVKGSER
-340 YDIYIGRSATLT
+340 YDIYIGSRAALK
-352 VNNTQVGGTVMNMGA
+352 VNDTQVGGTVLNLGK

-375 FTGTVENLG
+375 FTGTVENSG
-384 YVGAGKITGCKIH
+384 YAAAGITGCKIH
-397 RIEHRSPYKGTIENS
+397 RIEHRFPYKGTIENS
-412 TWDEYVYLLGYRWPA
+412 TWDEYVYLLGHSWPTA
-427 EKIPSAAGESI
+427 KIPSAAGESI
-438 SLKFP
+438 SLKVP
-443 SYISEPAAM
+443 SYITATME
-452 TNTLVIPEGVTVTVD
+452 NTLVIPEGVTVTVD

-473 SADTTVTSD
+473 SADAETSD

-494 DSSTGGTLSI
+494 DRSTGGALSI

-525 KGTIQATGTPV
+525 RGTIQATGTPV
-536 TKFTGTLVNEE
+536 TQFTGTLVNQE
-547 GASVTAGNFMDCTI
+547 GASVTAGDFRGCTI
-561 TNNGGTIGGDAIF
+561 TNNGGTIGGDAILEE
-574 DRPEPDPEQPGAGSE
+574 PKPDPEQPGAGSE

-594 AVIAALAVGTVV
+594 AVIAALAVGTAV

-628 PETRRE
+628 PETRQE

-641 MASKPEPA
+641 MAGKPEPA

>member
-1 MPVTGRK
+1 MRP
-8 NFTFKEDFANE
+8 
-19 KTFDQHGSG
+19 
-28 GQYGS
+28 
-33 QHHTCPCFCIRGGQQ
+33 GGQQ

-58 RQNSSEDYSE
+58 RQNSSGDYSE

-73 QLTYTGNECKVRLKE
+73 QLTYTGNECRVRLTE
-88 NIVMTTAVTVNSGNR
+88 DIVMTGAVTVNNGNR

-110 HTLTAPENDR
+110 HTLTAAANSQ
-120 AFRIQDGALTI
+120 AFRIQNGALTI
-131 EDSIGTGVIQGSG
+131 EDSGSTGVIQGSG
-144 TVTSYGGNGG
+144 TVTGNGG
-154 AIWMSSS
+154 AIWMSSN

-176 FTAKYGAGVYMGS
+176 FTA
-189 GTFHMTGGAIQN
+189 T
-201 CLATDGGLADGGG
+201 DGGG
-214 VYVFGGSFEL
+214 VYVSGGSFEMSG
-224 TDGTISACKA
+224 GTISACNA
-234 NNAGG
+234 ANAGG

-266 KVYASNGKTASFS
+266 KVLASSGKASFS
-279 MNGSGEIKNCNQNGV
+279 MSGSGEIKNCNQDGV
-294 SVSAIGNGTP
+294 SIAAIGGTS
-304 EFTMDGGTIEGSSGY
+304 EFSMSGGTIEDNSGF
-319 GVWVAAG
+319 GVWVDNG
-326 SAVMSGGSVKDSER
+326 SAVMSGGSVKGSER
-340 YDIYIGRSATLT
+340 YDIYIGSRAALT
-352 VNNTQVGGTVMNMGA
+352 VKNTQVGGTVLNLGK

-375 FTGTVENLG
+375 FTGTVENSG
-384 YVGAGKITGCKIH
+384 YAVAEITGCKIH
-397 RIEHRSPYKGTIENS
+397 RIEHRFPYKGTIEGS
-412 TWDEYVYLLGYRWPA
+412 PDEYVYLLGHRWPTA
-427 EKIPSAAGESI
+427 KIPSAAGESI
-438 SLKFP
+438 SLKVP
-443 SYISEPAAM
+443 SYITATME
-452 TNTLVIPEGVTVTVD
+452 NTLVIPEGVTVTVD

-473 SADTTVTSD
+473 SADAETSD

-494 DSSTGGTLSI
+494 DRSTGGTLSI

-536 TKFTGTLVNEE
+536 TQFTGTLVNQE

-561 TNNGGTIGGDAIF
+561 TNNGGTIGGDAIW
-574 DRPEPDPEQPGAGSE
+574 DNPEPGPEQPGAGSE

-628 PETRRE
+628 PETRQE

-641 MASKPEPA
+641 MAGKPEPA

>member
-1 MPVTGRK
+1 MKKRLISMVLAVSMAVSIIPAPA
-8 NFTFKEDFANE
+8 FA
-19 KTFDQHGSG
+19 SG
-28 GQYGS
+28 
-33 QHHTCPCFCIRGGQQ
+33 GGQQ

-412 TWDEYVYLLGYRWPA
+412 TWDEYVYLLGYSWPTA
-427 EKIPSAAGESI
+427 KIPSAAGESI
-438 SLKFP
+438 SLKVP
-443 SYISEPAAM
+443 SYISTPAM

-473 SADTTVTSD
+473 SADPDASD

-525 KGTIQATGTPV
+525 KGTIQATGTTV
-536 TKFTGTLVNEE
+536 TRFTGTLVNEE

-574 DRPEPDPEQPGAGSE
+574 EKPEPDPEQPGAGSE

-594 AVIAALAVGTVV
+594 AVIAALAVGTAV

-628 PETRRE
+628 PETRQE

-641 MASKPEPA
+641 MAGKPEPA

>member
-1 MPVTGRK
+1 MR
-8 NFTFKEDFANE
+8 
-19 KTFDQHGSG
+19 
-28 GQYGS
+28 
-33 QHHTCPCFCIRGGQQ
+33 RGGQQ

-73 QLTYTGNECKVRLKE
+73 QLTYTNNECKVRLTE
-88 NIVMTTAVTVNSGNR
+88 NIVMTGAVTVNNGNR

-110 HTLTAPENDR
+110 HTLTAAENSR
-120 AFRIQDGALTI
+120 AFFIQNGALTI
-131 EDSIGTGVIQGSG
+131 EDSGSTGVIQGSG
-144 TVTSYGGNGG
+144 TVTGNGG

-176 FTAKYGAGVYMGS
+176 FTA
-189 GTFHMTGGAIQN
+189 T
-201 CLATDGGLADGGG
+201 DGGG
-214 VYVFGGSFEL
+214 VYVSGGSFKM
-224 TDGTISACKA
+224 TDGTISTCNAT
-234 NNAGG
+234 NAGG

-266 KVYASNGKTASFS
+266 KVLASSGKASFS
-279 MNGSGEIKNCNQNGV
+279 MSGSGEIKNCNQDGV
-294 SVSAIGNGTP
+294 SIAAIGGTS
-304 EFTMDGGTIEGSSGY
+304 EFSMSGGTIEDNSGF
-319 GVWVAAG
+319 GVWVDNG
-326 SAVMSGGSVKDSER
+326 SAVMRGGSVKGSER
-340 YDIYIGRSATLT
+340 YDIYIGSRAALT
-352 VNNTQVGGTVMNMGA
+352 VKNTQVGGTVLNLGK

-375 FTGTVENLG
+375 FTGTVENSG
-384 YVGAGKITGCKIH
+384 YAVAEITGCKIH
-397 RIEHRSPYKGTIENS
+397 RIEHRSPYKGTITGS
-412 TWDEYVYLLGYRWPA
+412 TWDEYVYLLGRSWPTA
-427 EKIPSAAGESI
+427 KIPSEAGESI
-438 SLKFP
+438 TLKVSSYLPPVMENSL
-443 SYISEPAAM
+443 E
-452 TNTLVIPEGVTVTVD
+452 IPKGVTVTVD
-467 LAGKPV
+467 LAGKTL
-473 SADTTVTSD
+473 SAEESD
-482 IKIINHGTLTLI
+482 FKIINHGTLTLI

-516 GTVTGEVTN
+516 GTVTSEVTN
-525 KGTIQATGTPV
+525 KGTIKATGTPV
-536 TKFTGTLVNEE
+536 TQFTGTLVNQE
-547 GASVTAGNFMDCTI
+547 GASVTAGDFRGCMI
-561 TNNGGTIGGDAIF
+561 TNNGGTIGGDAIL
-574 DRPEPDPEQPGAGSE
+574 DNPEPDPEQPGAGSE

-594 AVIAALAVGTVV
+594 AVIAALAVGTAV

-628 PETRRE
+628 PETRQE

-641 MASKPEPA
+641 MAGKPEPA